1 MDYKEIALEELDMSA
16 VDDPTARLFYQ
27 FYSSA
32 MPGFM
37 RASDSGELNLN
48 GSQENNDQSMLI
60 VTFVPCRESN
70 SGT

>member
-1 MDYKEIALEELDMSA
+1 MSA

-48 GSQENNDQSMLI
+48 GSQENNNQSMLT
-60 VTFVPCRESN
+60 VTFVPCSSESN

>member
-1 MDYKEIALEELDMSA
+1 MDFKEIALEELDMSA
-16 VDDPTARLFYQ
+16 DDDPTARLFYQ